1 MSRASIWRAIPDRI
15 QSEVQRAIQRSI
27 KGVEYIASSGPSLGS
42 TPKDILAVRGTMNL
56 YHYRPMADE
65 IYRVPILIVMATT
78 NRGYILDMVPGQSF
92 IEFLLKRGY
101 DVYMLDW
108 SAPKPEEKSLRMEDY
123 VLDFIP
129 DCIRRVQQDSGET
142 DVTVI
147 GYCFGGVLSLL
158 YGSIF
163 NDGPMKNLIC
173 FTTPIDFREMKLF
186 SNFSDRR
193 YFDVDRLVDSIGNV
207 PPEMILSSF
216 EMLRPASRA
225 ASQVQLWEN
234 IWNDEYV
241 KAYRMMDRWGTDTLP
256 LAGEYFR
263 AITKDLMWDNKLFN
277 DTMSVGG
284 RKADISRIKVPILH
298 AVAEHDHI
306 VPYDAAKH
314 LIPKVGSTDK
324 EEVILKGGHV
334 SVVAGANAIK
344 RLWPKLEF
352 MVMREINMSSETRTY
367 PRRVQTE
374 AGEIE
379 FRLMSQADEAAVLDF
394 AQKLPVHDL
403 LFLPRN
409 ISEPKVLSAW
419 IKEIERGAITSILAV
434 QGGQGG
440 RMRHPGARSLVV
452 VAACRR
458 NPQRGLFGRAR
469 AGGRPGAVAGDVCPG
484 PGRRPGEA
492 GGADDRRSIRRH
504 RDLRGPRF
512 QGRGAAARP
521 CEGQGRPEPRYRG
534 ARAQCGAGPGPVG
547 SLWAAGGVSSTR
559 QAAARFVRANCPILG

>member
-1 MSRASIWRAIPDRI
+1 MNAPTGLDFASVAERV

-27 KGVEYIASSGPSLGS
+27 KGVEYISSSGPSLGS

-108 SAPKPEEKSLRMEDY
+108 TAPKPEEKSLRMEDY

-129 DCIRRVQQDSGET
+129 DCVRRVQQDSGEK
-142 DVTVI
+142 DVSII

-186 SNFSDRR
+186 SNFADRR
-193 YFDVDRLVDSIGNV
+193 YFDVDRLIDTTGNM
-207 PPEMILSSF
+207 PPELILQSF
-216 EMLRPASRA
+216 EMLRPASRV

-263 AITKDLMWDNKLFN
+263 DITKNLMWDNRLYN

-284 RKADISRIKVPILH
+284 REAKLANIKVPILH

-314 LIPKVGSTDK
+314 LIAKIGSTDK
-324 EEVILKGGHV
+324 EEVMLKGGHV
-334 SVVAGANAIK
+334 SVVAGGNAIK
-344 RLWPKLEF
+344 RLWPKLD
-352 MVMREINMSSETRTY
+352 SWL
-367 PRRVQTE
+367 
-374 AGEIE
+374 G
-379 FRLMSQADEAAVLDF
+379 
-394 AQKLPVHDL
+394 K
-403 LFLPRN
+403 
-409 ISEPKVLSAW
+409 
-419 IKEIERGAITSILAV
+419 
-434 QGGQGG
+434 
-440 RMRHPGARSLVV
+440 RS
-452 VAACRR
+452 
-458 NPQRGLFGRAR
+458 
-469 AGGRPGAVAGDVCPG
+469 
-484 PGRRPGEA
+484 
-492 GGADDRRSIRRH
+492 
-504 RDLRGPRF
+504 
-512 QGRGAAARP
+512 
-521 CEGQGRPEPRYRG
+521 
-534 ARAQCGAGPGPVG
+534 
-547 SLWAAGGVSSTR
+547 T
-559 QAAARFVRANCPILG
+559 